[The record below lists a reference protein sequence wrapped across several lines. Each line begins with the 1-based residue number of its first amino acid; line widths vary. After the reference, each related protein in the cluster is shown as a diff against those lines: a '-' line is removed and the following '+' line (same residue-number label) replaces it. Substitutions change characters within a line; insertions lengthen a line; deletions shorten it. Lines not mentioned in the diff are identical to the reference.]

1 MKINCLHNTFFQSEI
16 DETTCKICINS
27 QQLNSKLYNLQKQIN
42 LLTKQISTNY
52 ITISGLEF
60 LYLSDN
66 FNNSCKSKIN
76 FLFFENNLPQMW
88 ILNCLEYGTKH
99 STKKIAFVF
108 LISNSVSNY
117 VKHILKIF
125 LAKHYV
131 LMSIK

>member
-1 MKINCLHNTFFQSEI
+1 
-16 DETTCKICINS
+16 
-27 QQLNSKLYNLQKQIN
+27 
-42 LLTKQISTNY
+42 
-52 ITISGLEF
+52 
-60 LYLSDN
+60 
-66 FNNSCKSKIN
+66 
-76 FLFFENNLPQMW
+76 MW
-88 ILNCLEYGTKH
+88 ILNCLEYSTKH

>member
-16 DETTCKICINS
+16 DETPCKICINS

-66 FNNSCKSKIN
+66 FDNSCKSKIN